1 MSEQAEFSI
10 DDLINNIRLNGVEG
24 MQEPEVEELVDK
36 IRNMHEANRATE
48 KDIKEMES
56 VIGSLQEEQANLQ
69 TEAERLEGILEEQE
83 ELARKVQIQRE
94 LSEQACFRQEQ
105 EDKKKVEEVEQIRCQ
120 IEEIKFKHR
129 KLRMKF
135 ESQLEEVIVEHKNL
149 YKVFSP
155 KNLLDEIARAEVRKC
170 QLSEVEQIKL
180 THLGNLQE
188 KLEEMKKQPATAAAE
203 T

>member
-1 MSEQAEFSI
+1 MSEQAEFNI

-36 IRNMHEANRATE
+36 IRNMHE
-48 KDIKEMES
+48 
-56 VIGSLQEEQANLQ
+56 VQ

-83 ELARKVQIQRE
+83 ELARKVQIQQE
-94 LSEQACFRQEQ
+94 LSEQACFRQEK

-155 KNLLDEIARAEVRKC
+155 KNLLDEIARAEIRKR

-180 THLGNLQE
+180 THLRNLQE

>member
-36 IRNMHEANRATE
+36 IRNMHE
-48 KDIKEMES
+48 
-56 VIGSLQEEQANLQ
+56 VQ

>member
-1 MSEQAEFSI
+1 MNEQAEFNI

-36 IRNMHEANRATE
+36 IRNTHEANRATE

-69 TEAERLEGILEEQE
+69 TEAERLEAILEEQE
-83 ELARKVQIQRE
+83 ELARKVQIQQE

-180 THLGNLQE
+180 THLRNLQE

>member
-1 MSEQAEFSI
+1 
-10 DDLINNIRLNGVEG
+10 

-36 IRNMHEANRATE
+36 IRNTHEANRATE

-69 TEAERLEGILEEQE
+69 TEAERLEAILEEQE
-83 ELARKVQIQRE
+83 ELARKVQIQQE

-180 THLGNLQE
+180 THLRNLQE

>member
-1 MSEQAEFSI
+1 MRKWLLDIIIQLPCFSYT
-10 DDLINNIRLNGVEG
+10 VFCS
-24 MQEPEVEELVDK
+24 
-36 IRNMHEANRATE
+36 ANRATE